1 MNQQP
6 VSSAGQI
13 PRGIQ
18 KINAGALLS
27 DGQARCHVSTN
38 KPMPAHHPL
47 TVDGQEHPE
56 ITTIGLPSTDHL
68 LNADHDM
75 FEIHDMNAS
84 VQPPSGEGQIPDEN
98 HLCCADSTPLDDD
111 GQHPVDH
118 HGPNSEVVTPR
129 HRDPAVVAHVR
140 HLYKQRNDIIRA
152 HGNLTRQVISICRHS
167 VGFNTF
173 LPEKERAAAQ
183 KAGDALLAK
192 LKAGSPEAAH
202 VFDSAGFLLDVI
214 EKSGFTKQKTFIEK
228 KMATAAKVFGMDEFI
243 NSVPGLS
250 ATMLCTIIGEAGDLA
265 NYGTKSRLWKRLG
278 LAVIDGVRQS
288 KQSDAG
294 KALDHGYNPSRR
306 AAVWNI
312 GESVIKQQVRA
323 VKNEAGE
330 NTGSIAI
337 GPLGKVYLDRKAE
350 YAAKH
355 PEKSKKHI
363 HNDAKRYMEKRLI
376 AQLWRAWNS

>member
-6 VSSAGQI
+6 VSSAGQKDAVI
-13 PRGIQ
+13 HFPP
-18 KINAGALLS
+18 AGALLS
-27 DGQARCHVSTN
+27 DGQARPTMNASFTV
-38 KPMPAHHPL
+38 PAHHPL

-56 ITTIGLPSTDHL
+56 ITTISLPSTDRFQNAGHL
-68 LNADHDM
+68 AG
-75 FEIHDMNAS
+75 EINFATAS
-84 VQPPSGEGQIPDEN
+84 VQPPSGEGQISAEN
-98 HLCCADSTPLDDD
+98 QFCGADSTPLDDD
-111 GQHPVDH
+111 GHTTFAPH
-118 HGPNSEVVTPR
+118 RTNAEVVTPR

-350 YAAKH
+350 YTAKH